1 MAKQKVL
8 KKINP
13 SNPSAAHYKH
23 LSPFAK
29 ELFRKSFKIMAKK
42 KCIIVV
48 GPTAAGKTAEAIR
61 IAKELG
67 TEIISA
73 DSRQC
78 YREMNIGVARPTTEE
93 LATVQHH
100 FIATH
105 SVTEKVTA
113 ATFEKEAL
121 AALEKIFLNH
131 DVAVI
136 CGGTGLY
143 IKALV
148 EGLDQIPEIPDEI
161 RAQAISLFKEKGI
174 AGLRENLLSLDH
186 EFAEKGDASNP
197 NRMMRALEVVM
208 HTGRPIQQFQTGE
221 KLKRAFEVEYVMLD
235 LPRELLY
242 ERINI
247 RVDNMIASGLEDE
260 VRSLIQHKNLPA
272 LKTVGYNEMIDFI
285 EGRCPKEEAIE
296 KIKQHTRNYA
306 KRQLT
311 WFKKFA
317 I

>member
-1 MAKQKVL
+1 MAT
-8 KKINP
+8 
-13 SNPSAAHYKH
+13 
-23 LSPFAK
+23 
-29 ELFRKSFKIMAKK
+29 K

-61 IAKELG
+61 IAKKIG

-78 YREMNIGVARPTTEE
+78 YREMNIGVARPSSEE
-93 LATVQHH
+93 LATIQHH

-121 AALEKIFLNH
+121 AALEKIFLHH
-131 DVAVI
+131 DVAVV

-148 EGLDQIPEIPDEI
+148 EGLDLIPEIPDEI
-161 RAQAISLFKEKGI
+161 REEVILLFKEKGI
-174 AGLRENLLSLDH
+174 AGLRKKLLSLDP
-186 EFAEKGDASNP
+186 EFAEKADASNP
-197 NRMMRALEVVM
+197 NRMMRALEVVT
-208 HTGRPIQQFQTGE
+208 HTGKPIQQFQTGK
-221 KLKRAFEVEYVMLD
+221 KLERAFEVEYVILD

-260 VRSLIQHKNLPA
+260 VRTLIQYKNLPA
-272 LKTVGYNEMIDFI
+272 LQTVGYKEMIDFI
-285 EGRCPKEEAIE
+285 EGRCTKEEAIE

-311 WFKKFA
+311 WFRKFA
-317 I
+317 L